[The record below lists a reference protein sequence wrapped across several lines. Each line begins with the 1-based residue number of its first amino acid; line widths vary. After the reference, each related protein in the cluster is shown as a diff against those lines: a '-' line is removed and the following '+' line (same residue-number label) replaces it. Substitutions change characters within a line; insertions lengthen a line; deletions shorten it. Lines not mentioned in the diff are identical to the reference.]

1 VDLVNPLTS
10 ARLARALTQPAFI
23 SVLSDDEVLSYAG
36 GSGPLAGL
44 TFAVKDNIDLAGL
57 PTTAGD
63 PRRTTPA
70 LTSAYA
76 VGRLVAADAVPI
88 GKTNLDQ
95 YATGL
100 VGTRSPY
107 GGCHS
112 VFSADHVSGGSSS
125 GSAVAVAAGVVDFAL
140 ATDTA
145 GSGRVPAGF
154 NGLVGVKPSRG
165 LVSTSGVVPA
175 CASLDCVTVL
185 AASVGVAR
193 RVFDAMAAYDAG
205 DPWSR
210 VLASAPRPAS
220 PRIGVPDR
228 PLGLDPIHEK
238 AWLAALDRAGE
249 LGPAVSVDVSV
260 LLETA
265 TLLYGG
271 PWLAERYLA
280 FGDALVD
287 DPAVDPTVREIV
299 TGAGG
304 LTAADAFAGFHR
316 LASLARA
323 AAPIWDTVDALLL
336 PVTPTHPTLA
346 EVAADPIGVNSRL
359 GRFTNM
365 TNLLDLCA
373 VAMPGPMRADGL
385 PFGVQ
390 LLAPAGHDGL
400 LLDLAAEWCGEPAPA
415 LEPAGVE
422 PVGVEP
428 AGVVL
433 AVAGAHLTGQPL
445 NGDLVSRG
453 ASYVETTR
461 TAAGYRMFVVDGA
474 VPRPGVTRTATAGG
488 PEGGLEVELWRI
500 PEHQLGGFLATV
512 AAPLAIGP
520 VELASG
526 ESVLGFVCTA
536 DAADPAREITSYGGW
551 RAWLAANA

>member
-1 VDLVNPLTS
+1 MNPLVS
-10 ARLARALTQPAFI
+10 ARLARSFEQPAFI
-23 SVLSDDEVLSYAG
+23 SVLSDDEVLAYAG

-57 PTTAGD
+57 PTTAAD

-70 LTSAYA
+70 AASAYA
-76 VGRLVAADAVPI
+76 VSRLVAAGAVPI

-107 GGCHS
+107 GACHS
-112 VFSADHVSGGSSS
+112 VFSPDHVSGGSSS

-145 GSGRVPAGF
+145 GSGRVPAAF

-175 CASLDCVTVL
+175 CASLDCVSVL
-185 AASVGVAR
+185 AGSVGVAR
-193 RVFDAMAAYDAG
+193 RAFDALAAYDAA
-205 DPWSR
+205 DPYSR
-210 VLASAPRPAS
+210 VLVSASRPAAT
-220 PRIGVPDR
+220 RIGVPDR
-228 PLGLDPIHEK
+228 PLGLDPVHEK
-238 AWLAALDRAGE
+238 AWLAALDRAGD
-249 LGPAVSVDVSV
+249 LGTVVPVDVSV

-265 TLLYGG
+265 TLLYAG
-271 PWLAERYLA
+271 PWLAERYMT
-280 FGDALVD
+280 FGSALVD
-287 DPAVDPTVREIV
+287 DPAVDPAVREIV
-299 TGAGG
+299 TGAVG
-304 LTAADAFAGFHR
+304 LTAVDAFAGFQR

-323 AAPIWDTVDALLL
+323 AAPIWDAVDALLL
-336 PVTPTHPTLA
+336 PVTPTHPRLA

-373 VAMPGPMRADGL
+373 VAVPGEGRSDGL

-400 LLDLAAEWCGEPAPA
+400 LLDLAAVWCGEP
-415 LEPAGVE
+415 
-422 PVGVEP
+422 VGPVEP

-445 NGDLVSRG
+445 NGDLVSRE
-453 ASYVETTR
+453 ASFVATIR
-461 TAAGYRMFVVDGA
+461 TAAGYRMFVVDGP
-474 VPRPGVTRTATAGG
+474 VPRPGVTRTATAGAT
-488 PEGGLEVELWRI
+488 EDGLEVELWRI
-500 PEHQLGGFLATV
+500 PEERLGGFLATV
-512 AAPLAIGP
+512 AAPLAVGP

-526 ESVLGFVCTA
+526 EWVLGFVCTA
-536 DAADPAREITSYGGW
+536 DAVDPAREITSYGGW
-551 RAWLAANA
+551 RGWLSAHA